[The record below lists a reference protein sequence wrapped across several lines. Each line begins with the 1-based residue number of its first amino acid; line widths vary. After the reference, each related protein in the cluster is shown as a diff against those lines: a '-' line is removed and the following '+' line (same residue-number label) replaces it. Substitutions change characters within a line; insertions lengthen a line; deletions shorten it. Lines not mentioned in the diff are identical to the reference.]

1 MLIQSLQVG
10 EIGTNCYLLMDE
22 ATHEAAVIDPGDEA
36 PRILR
41 MAKDAGATVK
51 YILLTHGHFDHT
63 LGVEGVQ
70 KATGATVY
78 IHRGDAVPKGSS
90 FMRGYPAGPETV
102 FYDEG
107 TKLPL
112 GNLTIEVMHTPGHS
126 RGSCVLRCGDV
137 LFTGDTLFR
146 DSCGRTDLP
155 GGSYGEIL
163 RSLKRLAQLEG
174 DYKVYPGHEGFSD
187 LDYER
192 RNNYYM
198 HEALRTPGI

>member
-22 ATHEAAVIDPGDEA
+22 ATQEAAIIDPGDEA

-41 MAKDAGATVK
+41 MANDAGAKVR

-78 IHRGDAVPKGSS
+78 IHKADTVAKGVS
-90 FMRGYPAGPETV
+90 FMRGYPAGPDTE

-107 TKLPL
+107 TKLSL
-112 GNLTIEVMHTPGHS
+112 GNLAIEVMHTPGHS
-126 RGSCVLRCGDV
+126 RGSCVLRCGSV

-146 DSCGRTDLP
+146 ANCGRTDFP
-155 GGSYGEIL
+155 GGSYTEIL
-163 RSLKRLAQLEG
+163 RSLKRLALLEG
-174 DYKVYPGHEGFSD
+174 DFEVYPGHEDFSTMD
-187 LDYER
+187 FER
-192 RNNYYM
+192 KYNPYM
-198 HEALRTPGI
+198 REGLRTPE